1 MTLKKKYSDVIKLA
15 GIALLDKIA
24 QLKDSEKYAF
34 EIVVPLSQII
44 EVNNCKII
52 DALLESNLI

>member
-1 MTLKKKYSDVIKLA
+1 MIKLA